1 MTEQTTTTTIPPGS
15 QTSGA
20 ISEGGGPL
28 ITDRGNTT
36 IADGVVAK
44 IAGIAAREV
53 SGVYNMGSGSA
64 RAVGAI
70 RDRIGEA
77 VGGAPVTSQ
86 GGSSPTQGVKVEVG
100 ERQAAIDLDLVVEY
114 GVPIADVA
122 ESVRSNVATKVGRMT
137 GLEVAEVNIYIN
149 DVWLGDSGDEE
160 MTADPRVQ

>member
-1 MTEQTTTTTIPPGS
+1 MAEQTTSTTARQGT

-20 ISEGGGPL
+20 GSEGGGL
-28 ITDRGNTT
+28 VTDRGKTT

-77 VGGAPVTSQ
+77 VGGAATP
-86 GGSSPTQGVKVEVG
+86 SSPTQGVKVEVG
-100 ERQAAIDLDLVVEY
+100 ERQTAIDLDLVVEY

-122 ESVRSNVATKVGRMT
+122 ESVRRNVATKVGRMT
-137 GLEVAEVNIYIN
+137 GLEVAEVNIFID

-160 MTADPRVQ
+160 STAEPRVQ

>member
-1 MTEQTTTTTIPPGS
+1 MDEQNTITTAGQGA
-15 QTSGA
+15 QTSGTG
-20 ISEGGGPL
+20 SEGAGAL
-28 ITDRGNTT
+28 VTDRGKTT

-53 SGVYNMGSGSA
+53 SGVHNMGSGSA

-77 VGGAPVTSQ
+77 VGGGPTTGA

-100 ERQAAIDLDLVVEY
+100 ERQTAIDLDLVVEY

-137 GLEVAEVNIYIN
+137 GLEVAEVNVYVD
-149 DVWLGDSGDEE
+149 DVWLGESGDQEV
-160 MTADPRVQ
+160 TAEPRVQ

>member
-1 MTEQTTTTTIPPGS
+1 MTEQSTTTTTTARSGS

-20 ISEGGGPL
+20 GPEGGGPL
-28 ITDRGNTT
+28 VTDRGKTT

-77 VGGAPVTSQ
+77 VGGTASP
-86 GGSSPTQGVKVEVG
+86 GSPTQGVKVEVG
-100 ERQAAIDLDLVVEY
+100 ERQTAIDLDLVVEY

-122 ESVRSNVATKVGRMT
+122 ESVRSNVSTKVGRMT
-137 GLEVAEVNIYIN
+137 GLEVAEVNIYID

-160 MTADPRVQ
+160 ITAEPRVQ

>member
-1 MTEQTTTTTIPPGS
+1 MAEQTTTTAATPTG
-15 QTSGA
+15 QGTATSGA
-20 ISEGGGPL
+20 DSEGGPL
-28 ITDRGNTT
+28 ITDRGRTT

-44 IAGIAAREV
+44 ISGIAAREV

-70 RDRIGEA
+70 RDRIGDA
-77 VGGAPVTSQ
+77 VGGGTA
-86 GGSSPTQGVKVEVG
+86 GSSPTQGVKVEVG

-122 ESVRSNVATKVGRMT
+122 ESVRRNVATKVGRMT
-137 GLEVAEVNIYIN
+137 GLEVAEVNIYID

-160 MTADPRVQ
+160 ITAEPRVQ